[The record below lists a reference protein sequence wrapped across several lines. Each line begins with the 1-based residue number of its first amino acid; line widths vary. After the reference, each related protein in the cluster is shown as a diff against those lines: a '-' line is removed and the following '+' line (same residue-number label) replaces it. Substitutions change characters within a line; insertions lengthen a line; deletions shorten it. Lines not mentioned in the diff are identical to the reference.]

1 MLLHHVLSFLIH
13 KKHDSGD
20 STDRTSPKLSQQGV
34 EQIKTGSMMNYAYA
48 MGNIHSDHLQ
58 TVGVLQ
64 ERPDMTARPK
74 GCGSTYPL
82 GIKYC
87 WLENSMEVSFAG
99 KIIELFLGGSRTIS
113 GGFNMF
119 ESENP

>member
-13 KKHDSGD
+13 KKHDFGD
-20 STDRTSPKLSQQGV
+20 SSDRTSPKLSQQGV

-64 ERPDMTARPK
+64 ERPNMTD
-74 GCGSTYPL
+74 GSAKRIWINIPSGNQML
-82 GIKYC
+82 
-87 WLENSMEVSFAG
+87 LENSMEVLFAG
-99 KIIELFLGGSRTIS
+99 KIIDLFLGGSRTIS
-113 GGFNMF
+113 GSFNMF